1 MRAGRTPRNRRPRRR
16 ESREGRP
23 TSAEGPWWAGGW
35 ERGEVV
41 AWVMASRGMERKEE
55 KRRGGERGE
64 REGVRGRVATLFH
77 LGHFPEYDQHT
88 QGSHGDRM
96 VGGRRVRGSPSRR
109 GGEGTGGGA
118 SPGFEQAFFLTPSSA
133 ARRSPPML
141 TVPAG
146 AAAAD
151 REPRT
156 ARAAMRRVERRDAIV
171 AGGKGQ
177 GEGGRGKAV

>member
-1 MRAGRTPRNRRPRRR
+1 M
-16 ESREGRP
+16 
-23 TSAEGPWWAGGW
+23 
-35 ERGEVV
+35 
-41 AWVMASRGMERKEE
+41 
-55 KRRGGERGE
+55 
-64 REGVRGRVATLFH
+64 
-77 LGHFPEYDQHT
+77 
-88 QGSHGDRM
+88 
-96 VGGRRVRGSPSRR
+96 
-109 GGEGTGGGA
+109 
-118 SPGFEQAFFLTPSSA
+118 TPSSA

-151 REPRT
+151 REPRA